1 MHADYM
7 RGLAVLRQEASREID
22 RAQLG
27 GCPDDRLLDAW
38 QELLALRDTACRA
51 YADNETRADAGAAA
65 AEAAAAG
72 TGAAGT
78 GAGEPDGP
86 DSFGVSRSRPGP
98 GAPVARN

>member
-1 MHADYM
+1 MHAAYM

-27 GCPDDRLLDAW
+27 GCPDGRLLDAW
-38 QELLALRDTACRA
+38 QELLALRDAACRA
-51 YADNETRADAGAAA
+51 YADNETMVD
-65 AEAAAAG
+65 AEAAAVGAG
-72 TGAAGT
+72 AVGT

-86 DSFGVSRSRPGP
+86 DNFGVSRSRSGP